1 MAMCTGADYPGYD
14 KLIEMK
20 KLNQFFE
27 LRKAYGVIF
36 LRLVIGWKLIAG
48 AGNYVFHLK
57 SISNVEDYFSTL
69 HLPAPLLSAY
79 LSVYAQFICAVLLII
94 GLWFRPAAIVMIINF
109 TLAIIAAHLNDGI
122 EKSFAAWVILA
133 ASSFFL
139 FNGAGKV
146 SIESRVKL

>member
-1 MAMCTGADYPGYD
+1 
-14 KLIEMK
+14 MK

-27 LRKAYGVIF
+27 LRKAYGAIF

-48 AGNYVFHLK
+48 AWNYVFQVK
-57 SISNVEDYFSTL
+57 PISEVEDFFTTL
-69 HLPAPLLSAY
+69 NLPAPLLSTY
-79 LSVYAQFICAVLLII
+79 LSVYAQFICAILFII

-109 TLAIIAAHLNDGI
+109 TVAIITAHLNDGI

-133 ASSFFL
+133 TSCFFL

-146 SIESRVKL
+146 SIETRLKL